1 MAALTLDD
9 YVAHPLQIVRRVA
22 VRGPVVLV
30 GHSMGGSTVTGV
42 ANTAPELLA
51 RIVYLCAYCCVQLP
65 NLLAYSQTQQ
75 NAESL
80 LGHAEVVGVGDPA
93 RTGAA
98 RTNPRTVLPRS
109 LPPSTRS

>member
-9 YVAHPLQIVRRVA
+9 YVAHTLQIVRRVA
-22 VRGPVVLV
+22 VHGRVVLV

-51 RIVYLCAYCCVQLP
+51 RIIYLCAYCCVQLP
-65 NLLAYSQTQQ
+65 NLFAYSQTQQ

-80 LGHAEVVGVGDPA
+80 LGHAAEAPA
-93 RTGAA
+93 RGL
-98 RTNPRTVLPRS
+98 NG
-109 LPPSTRS
+109 